1 MYDTILLPTDGSEE
15 MEPIIDHAVALAET
29 HGATLQALYVM
40 NTASLSD
47 LPMESTWEG
56 LEQALEEE
64 GQAGL
69 RAVEERAGNVPV
81 ETVLLEGS
89 PPLAIVEY
97 ATEEPCDLIVMGTHG
112 RSGVN
117 RLLLG
122 SVAERVVRTASV
134 PVLTIHVD
142 EVSASGS

>member
-15 MEPIIDHAVALAET
+15 MEPIIDHAVALAEV
-29 HGATLQALYVM
+29 HDATLQALYVT

-56 LEQALEEE
+56 LEQALQEE

-69 RAVEERAGNVPV
+69 RAVEERAETVHV
-81 ETVLLEGS
+81 ETALLEGS
-89 PPLAIVEY
+89 PSVEIVEY
-97 ATEEPCDLIVMGTHG
+97 AAEESCDIIVMGTHG

-122 SVAERVVRTASV
+122 SVAERVVRRSSV

-142 EVSASGS
+142 DASLSSA